1 MQKQMLQRY
10 FDAIIRLRHF
20 LQAQESVEDALKK
33 VPAPRRFLWVLPLAS
48 FGAAFFITVL
58 QPLAKRMRKKL
69 HGTDQFRLF

>member
-33 VPAPRRFLWVLPLAS
+33 VPAPRRFLWVLPLAG
-48 FGAAFFITVL
+48 FGAAFFMTVL
-58 QPLAKRMRKKL
+58 QPLAKRVKTKL
-69 HGTDQFRLF
+69 HGADQFRLF